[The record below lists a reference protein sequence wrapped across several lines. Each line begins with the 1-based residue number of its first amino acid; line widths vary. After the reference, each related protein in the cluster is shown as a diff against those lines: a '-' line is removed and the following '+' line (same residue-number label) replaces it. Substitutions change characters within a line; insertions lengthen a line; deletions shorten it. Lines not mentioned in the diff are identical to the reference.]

1 VCYAY
6 LGDVGESVTGDKK
19 TAKFEDDYLEELLD
33 ELKRNGVAGVTYMPS
48 RNSESQLDRLQ
59 KLCRE
64 RGFIEISGEDK
75 NSPRQG
81 FICEQLAK
89 PQFSHLIDATWRLIE
104 HER

>member
-1 VCYAY
+1 MCYAY

-19 TAKFEDDYLEELLD
+19 TKFEDDYLEELLD

-64 RGFIEISGEDK
+64 RGFIEISGEDI

-81 FICEQLAK
+81 FICEQLPNLSFA
-89 PQFSHLIDATWRLIE
+89 SHRCNMEA
-104 HER
+104 H